1 MSANNKEPGESLAV
15 ILIVVALC
23 VIGWTVFVPF
33 TGLFYRVFYFLPRLI
48 GFRPFYRQW
57 QGVVHF
63 PVTQVQIQFLVI
75 GVLIGLVLFAL
86 AAIIRAINAN
96 TRELRRLREVCS
108 KRAEKGQ

>member
-1 MSANNKEPGESLAV
+1 MSTNNKEPGESLAV
-15 ILIVVALC
+15 ILIVAALC

-33 TGLFYRVFYFLPRLI
+33 AGLFYQIFSFLPRLI
-48 GFRPFYRQW
+48 SFRPFYRQW

-63 PVTQVQIQFLVI
+63 PVAQVQMQFLVM

-96 TRELRRLREVCS
+96 TRELRQIKDNLKTTS
-108 KRAEKGQ
+108 PK